1 MRALSWQLPA
11 ADTAVPG
18 VPSGVPGVPGVVD
31 VDGSGVKVSE
41 MSVGR
46 DNPGLV
52 GGSVDV
58 TKSGAAVPAVSCETL
73 RQELRL
79 KLMSTSNIQI
89 FFMRGFYLEMIK
101 DSQTNPNHGCAGFIY
116 TAEIQLN

>member
-1 MRALSWQLPA
+1 MRALSSQALPEGA
-11 ADTAVPG
+11 PVAPAVP
-18 VPSGVPGVPGVVD
+18 VPLGVPGVPGVVD

-46 DNPGLV
+46 DKPGRV
-52 GGSVDV
+52 GGRVDV
-58 TKSGAAVPAVSCETL
+58 TKSGAAVLAVSCETL

-79 KLMSTSNIQI
+79 KLMSRSNIQI

-101 DSQTNPNHGCAGFIY
+101 ANQTNPIKVCRGIFHY
-116 TAEIQLN
+116 